1 MMIMDALKR
10 LFGISGHNTARA
22 KVIASIAEQST
33 EHSRRLN
40 EQLSTYAESANP
52 IEAMLID
59 LNNKKAEATMASR
72 EWHRNDVQR

>member
-1 MMIMDALKR
+1 MSVMDTLKW
-10 LFGISGHNTARA
+10 LFGISGQNSARA

-40 EQLSTYAESANP
+40 EQLRSYAEAANP

-59 LNNKKAEATMASR
+59 LNNKRAEAITSSR
-72 EWHRNDVQR
+72 EWHSHER